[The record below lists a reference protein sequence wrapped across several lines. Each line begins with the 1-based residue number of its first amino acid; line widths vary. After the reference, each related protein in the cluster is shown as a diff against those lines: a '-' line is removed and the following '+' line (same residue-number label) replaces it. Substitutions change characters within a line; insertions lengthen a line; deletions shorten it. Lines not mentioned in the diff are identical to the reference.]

1 MRIGVL
7 ALQGAFQ
14 EHQKA
19 LNSLGAETFQIR
31 QYKDLN
37 TELDGLV
44 LPGGESTTMCKLL
57 LELKMMDNLRNKIQ
71 SGLPVFGT
79 CAGLILLSKKIQ
91 NQNTTG
97 LATMDIECCRNAYGK
112 QLDSFKTNSQFAD
125 IGKVPMVFIRAP
137 YITQVGTDV
146 EILAKIDGK
155 IIAAKQKN
163 QLATAFHP
171 ELTND
176 IKIHSYFLNNI
187 VNMAK

>member
-19 LNSLGAETFQIR
+19 LSSLGAETFQIR

-57 LELKMMDNLRNKIQ
+57 LELNMMDNLRNKIQ

-137 YITQVGTDV
+137 YITHTSVDV
-146 EILAKIDGK
+146 EILAKVNGK
-155 IIAAKQKN
+155 IVAARQKN
-163 QLATAFHP
+163 QLVTAFHP

>member
-19 LNSLGAETFQIR
+19 LSSLGAETFQIR

-155 IIAAKQKN
+155 IVAAKQKN

>member
-155 IIAAKQKN
+155 IVAAKQKN

>member
-146 EILAKIDGK
+146 AILAKIDGK
-155 IIAAKQKN
+155 IVAAKQKN

>member
-19 LNSLGAETFQIR
+19 LSSLGAETFQIR

-57 LELKMMDNLRNKIQ
+57 LELNMMDNLRNKIQ

-137 YITQVGTDV
+137 YITQTSVDV
-146 EILAKIDGK
+146 EILAKVNGK
-155 IIAAKQKN
+155 IVAARQKN
-163 QLATAFHP
+163 QLVTAFHP

>member
-187 VNMAK
+187 VNMSK